1 MKIRNRFFLITLTV
15 FIIALI
21 FPINAS
27 AAPIEQGRT
36 ILGETYT
43 LESGRVL
50 NGDLNVIGGVVNIED
65 GASVN
70 GNVLVLGGLA
80 TVNGTVEGNLIAIG
94 GTVNLGDTAFVEGDL
109 VSPASFI
116 NRDEGAIIQ
125 GQEYEG
131 WNIPWTDFDLPL
143 IYRPRIV
150 RTPGTRIIP
159 IVTRIGKG
167 AASTLVLVGLGA
179 LMLLVMPKASEAMT
193 DALVAEPW
201 HILGYGAL
209 TALVMLVGGIILTIT
224 ICLIPVVIILGLAF
238 GLAILA
244 GWLALGYEL
253 GKRIAGS
260 IFKASWHPVISAAV
274 GNLVLFLIAS
284 SLDLIPCLGGFLVF
298 VAMLFSLGMAVVTL
312 FGTKPYPRK
321 EEKDEFDQVVLF
333 EEKEVQTK
341 ETREDRDMVELPVE
355 EAPAEEA
362 VESVLPIET
371 LGLDTRITN
380 VLKEAGLVTVA
391 GVLERLE
398 RGDRAMLE
406 IDGFGPKSLVELK
419 AALQQ
424 HGYEIPQQ

>member
-1 MKIRNRFFLITLTV
+1 MKKRNRFFLVTITV

-21 FPINAS
+21 FPFNAS

-36 ILGETYT
+36 IFGETYT

-50 NGDLNVIGGVVNIED
+50 NGDLNVIGGVANIED

-70 GNVLVLGGLA
+70 GNVFVLGGLV

-94 GTVNLGDTAFVEGDL
+94 GTVNIGDTAFVEGDL

-116 NRDEGAIIQ
+116 NRDEDAIIQ

-179 LMLLVMPKASEAMT
+179 LMLLVMPKSSETMT
-193 DALVAEPW
+193 HALVAEPW

-224 ICLIPVVIILGLAF
+224 ICLIPVVIIVGLAF

-321 EEKDEFDQVVLF
+321 DEKDAFDQVVLF
-333 EEKEVQTK
+333 EDKVTQTK
-341 ETREDRDMVELPVE
+341 ETQEDRVMVNASAEEETASALPV
-355 EAPAEEA
+355 
-362 VESVLPIET
+362 ET

-380 VLKEAGLVTVA
+380 VLNEAGLVTVA

-406 IDGFGPKSLVELK
+406 IEGFGPKSLVELK
-419 AALQQ
+419 AALKK
-424 HGYEIPQQ
+424 HGYEIPQQG

>member
-1 MKIRNRFFLITLTV
+1 MKISNRFFLITVTV
-15 FIIALI
+15 FILALI

-36 ILGETYT
+36 IFGETYT

-50 NGDLNVIGGVVNIED
+50 NGDLNVIGGVVTIED

-70 GNVLVLGGLA
+70 GDVFVLGGLV

-94 GTVNLGDTAFVEGDL
+94 GTVNIGDTAFVEGDL

-116 NRDEGAIIQ
+116 NRDEDAIIQ

-150 RTPGTRIIP
+150 RTPGNRIIP
-159 IVTRIGKG
+159 IVTRVGKG
-167 AASTLVLVGLGA
+167 AASTLMLVGLGA
-179 LMLLVMPKASEAMT
+179 LMLLVMPKATETMT
-193 DALVAEPW
+193 HALVAEPW

-209 TALVMLVGGIILTIT
+209 TALVMLVGGVILTIT
-224 ICLIPVVIILGLAF
+224 ICLIPVVIIVGLAF

-253 GKRIAGS
+253 GKRIASS
-260 IFKASWHPVISAAV
+260 IFKTSWHPVISASV

-321 EEKDEFDQVVLF
+321 DEKDEFDQVILF
-333 EEKEVQTK
+333 EDKKT
-341 ETREDRDMVELPVE
+341 VE
-355 EAPAEEA
+355 
-362 VESVLPIET
+362 
-371 LGLDTRITN
+371 
-380 VLKEAGLVTVA
+380 
-391 GVLERLE
+391 
-398 RGDRAMLE
+398 
-406 IDGFGPKSLVELK
+406 
-419 AALQQ
+419 
-424 HGYEIPQQ
+424 

>member
-1 MKIRNRFFLITLTV
+1 MKTRNRFFLATV
-15 FIIALI
+15 AVLLIALI
-21 FPINAS
+21 FPISVS
-27 AAPIEQGRT
+27 AAPNEQGRT
-36 ILGETYT
+36 IFGETYT

-65 GASVN
+65 GAFVS
-70 GNVLVLGGLA
+70 GNVFVLGGLV

-94 GTVNLGDTAFVEGDL
+94 GTVNIGDSAFVEGDL

-116 NRDEGAIIQ
+116 NRDAGAVIQ
-125 GQEYEG
+125 GQQYEG

-159 IVTRIGKG
+159 IITRIGKG
-167 AASTLVLVGLGA
+167 AASTLMLVGLGA

-193 DALVAEPW
+193 DALIAEPW
-201 HILGYGAL
+201 LILGYGAL

-224 ICLIPVVIILGLAF
+224 ICLIPVVIIVGLAF

-253 GKRIAGS
+253 GKRIAAS
-260 IFKASWHPVISAAV
+260 IFKATWHPVISAAV
-274 GNLVLFLIAS
+274 GNLVLFLIAT

-312 FGTKPYPRK
+312 FGTKPYPRVVDK
-321 EEKDEFDQVVLF
+321 DQVDQVILF
-333 EEKEVQTK
+333 GEKEK
-341 ETREDRDMVELPVE
+341 EAEDIILVK
-355 EAPAEEA
+355 APAEEET
-362 VESVLPIET
+362 ESDLPIET
-371 LGLDTRITN
+371 LGLDTRIN
-380 VLKEAGLVTVA
+380 KVLKEAGLVTVA
-391 GVLERLE
+391 SVLERLQ

-406 IDGFGPKSLVELK
+406 IEGFGPNSLTELK
-419 AALQQ
+419 AALLKQD
-424 HGYEIPQQ
+424 YEIPE